1 MSALLSSEAVTII
14 THVRIDIFVSD
25 RRLLI
30 GNADLVKRLVQSEVR
45 HDRRHNGII
54 GQLAFFL

>member
-1 MSALLSSEAVTII
+1 MSALLSAEAVTII

-30 GNADLVKRLVQSEVR
+30 GNADLVKRLYSPRFDMIVVTTVLLVS
-45 HDRRHNGII
+45 
-54 GQLAFFL
+54 